1 MKIPK
6 NEVIDKVNNYHENK
20 KEGKRYHFGVSAL
33 GDKCERKLWM
43 NFRWCVDEQF
53 SGRMKRLFRRGH
65 MEELTIVE
73 DLINAGFEVTDYG
86 KDQKKVDYGSH
97 VSSDMDDIIK
107 INGEQMVL
115 ECKTH
120 NDKSFTKLMKE
131 GLKDS
136 KFMHWVQCNVYML
149 GVGYTSCLYYAVNK
163 NDDAV
168 YTEIVKLDVE
178 LAEMYVERGQRI
190 AMQDELPEPMT
201 KNKTWWECKFC
212 KYHGFCHDDGKIT
225 NKSCRTCRYSTAC
238 EDSA

>member
-1 MKIPK
+1 
-6 NEVIDKVNNYHENK
+6 
-20 KEGKRYHFGVSAL
+20 
-33 GDKCERKLWM
+33 
-43 NFRWCVDEQF
+43 
-53 SGRMKRLFRRGH
+53 
-65 MEELTIVE
+65 
-73 DLINAGFEVTDYG
+73 
-86 KDQKKVDYGSH
+86 
-97 VSSDMDDIIK
+97 
-107 INGEQMVL
+107 
-115 ECKTH
+115 
-120 NDKSFTKLMKE
+120 
-131 GLKDS
+131 
-136 KFMHWVQCNVYML
+136 MHWVQCNVYML

-238 EDSA
+238 EDSTWYCEKHNGELDETAQEYGCDSWELHDHLVK